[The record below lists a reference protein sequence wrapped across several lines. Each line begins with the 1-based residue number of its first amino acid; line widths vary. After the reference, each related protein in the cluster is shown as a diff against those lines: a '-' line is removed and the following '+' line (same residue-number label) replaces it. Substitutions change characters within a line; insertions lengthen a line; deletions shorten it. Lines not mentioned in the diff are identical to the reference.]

1 MVFFTPV
8 SYLVDMTHRVFPL
21 SEAVTSRL
29 PFVSTFITTTTT
41 TSSSSS
47 SPALPARP
55 SEAPKPLFVPGKV
68 EAAVTVALE
77 AVHKDSE
84 GARDV
89 ALQLYLVALESLA
102 QAIQPGQQD
111 ILPATHLA
119 RGISA
124 LQPSPSS
131 TPVYASAGSNRRG
144 PWQRRVADSPEPAV
158 SPAPNDPT
166 PAALAF
172 VGGLFY
178 HLLTLPTTLGQRW
191 LLSSSTATS
200 TSTTTIPTPLTTC
213 PPRATWI
220 DITGEQES
228 VSAGSLS
235 SEEESTAVGAY
246 DDIPYASRRCIGNHR
261 RRGGKSRWVHAGG
274 EEEMV
279 DGDDSPPVE
288 GEAGWWSD
296 PESEPLSDRSS
307 SQRQWQWRSATTPST
322 PVRSL
327 GDRCISL
334 AQQIAITL
342 KRSPIP
348 TLVAALIQFTLQVIR
363 TVDQHVEFRQRL
375 WEWTKMVLV
384 LLLEWERRYL
394 VHQRLGQ
401 SVTVLTTAVV
411 RAVIAYRETQPY
423 YTVRPQRTPS

>member
-235 SEEESTAVGAY
+235 SEEESTAVDCHHPQTLPHPDPGGRPDSVYAPSHPDRGPACGVSAAPLGMDQNGVGA
-246 DDIPYASRRCIGNHR
+246 A
-261 RRGGKSRWVHAGG
+261 AGMG
-274 EEEMV
+274 T
-279 DGDDSPPVE
+279 
-288 GEAGWWSD
+288 
-296 PESEPLSDRSS
+296 PLSSA
-307 SQRQWQWRSATTPST
+307 SATGS
-322 PVRSL
+322 VRDRADDGRGES
-327 GDRCISL
+327 GDCLSGD
-334 AQQIAITL
+334 
-342 KRSPIP
+342 
-348 TLVAALIQFTLQVIR
+348 AALL
-363 TVDQHVEFRQRL
+363 HRQAPAYS
-375 WEWTKMVLV
+375 VL
-384 LLLEWERRYL
+384 
-394 VHQRLGQ
+394 
-401 SVTVLTTAVV
+401 A
-411 RAVIAYRETQPY
+411 
-423 YTVRPQRTPS
+423 